1 VEIMRDLENCI
12 IRLRAALQIFPKN
25 LIYSFDNL
33 SQIQQLL
40 RLRFPVIYLPRYKI
54 QYKHPRPWPERQ
66 ATGKLETSSGIPS
79 SDSRNVRAYPHQ
91 HHEHINRE
99 LIKMRRQLTTM
110 SAEKAGLPGSHPVTM
125 PNRQVSTSSAMSDDA
140 VPTTDPKDV
149 RLAMPLS
156 T

>member
-12 IRLRAALQIFPKN
+12 IRLRAALQMFTKN

-33 SQIQQLL
+33 PQTQQLL
-40 RLRFPVIYLPRYKI
+40 RLRFPVIYLPRYI
-54 QYKHPRPWPERQ
+54 QASEDPERQ
-66 ATGKLETSSGIPS
+66 ATGKLETSETSSGIPS